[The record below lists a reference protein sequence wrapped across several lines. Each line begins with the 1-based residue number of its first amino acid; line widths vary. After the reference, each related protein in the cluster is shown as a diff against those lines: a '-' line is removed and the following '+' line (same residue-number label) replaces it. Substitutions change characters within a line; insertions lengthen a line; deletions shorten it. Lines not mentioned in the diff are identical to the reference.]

1 MGFQPRRLKRDLSPP
16 QFLVEYAG
24 KPSNPVYALA
34 AYLRA
39 CRDFGQPIV
48 SILARVLAPDRRCF
62 VEKAMGSSQLTA
74 RLKPHFEAVGVD
86 YPVTTHGGRRGA
98 IQALTGRFPPLKGFG
113 WILPVPPVYLS
124 LCFRIILLSGPIMVT
139 LSTAPTRCCSVCKTT
154 YLFNCML
161 CVWIAPCFK
170 VLL

>member
-1 MGFQPRRLKRDLSPP
+1 VGFQPRRLKRDLSPP

-74 RLKPHFEAVGVD
+74 RLKPHFEAVGVE

-98 IQALTGRFPPLKGFG
+98 IQALTGGGVPSAAAGELAQIRTPAVRVCYEDEYRHLPCPLARVGKGQKRG
-113 WILPVPPVYLS
+113 REDL
-124 LCFRIILLSGPIMVT
+124 
-139 LSTAPTRCCSVCKTT
+139 A
-154 YLFNCML
+154 
-161 CVWIAPCFK
+161 
-170 VLL
+170 